1 MNRLFLNSVG
11 LNTKD
16 GAKQIKHSMEVQGV
30 TDLSEQ
36 KIFVVSYTPYGADD
50 FIVKNCIEILGFQP
64 QNIFL
69 SKDGIPKA
77 DINYVYVTEGNVF
90 QVLNYMRENEL
101 VDYIQKLILNKGQ
114 TDYIGSSAGAM
125 IAGKDIYFGLDFD
138 KNNVGMTDFKA
149 LNLFDGTIIP
159 HYEKENLEMYKSNT
173 EEEILNSYENIYCVS
188 NEAVFVL
195 II

>member
-1 MNRLFLNSVG
+1 MSRLFLNSMG

-30 TDLSEQ
+30 TNLSDQ
-36 KIFVVSYTPYGADD
+36 KIFVVLYTPYGVDD

-69 SKDGIPKA
+69 SKDGIPEA

-90 QVLNYMRENEL
+90 QVLNYMKENEL

-138 KNNVGMTDFKA
+138 KNNVGMTDFK
-149 LNLFDGTIIP
+149 
-159 HYEKENLEMYKSNT
+159 
-173 EEEILNSYENIYCVS
+173 
-188 NEAVFVL
+188 
-195 II
+195 

>member
-1 MNRLFLNSVG
+1 M
-11 LNTKD
+11 
-16 GAKQIKHSMEVQGV
+16 HYGV
-30 TDLSEQ
+30 
-36 KIFVVSYTPYGADD
+36 DD

-69 SKDGIPKA
+69 SKDGIPEA

-90 QVLNYMRENEL
+90 QVLNYMKENEL

-159 HYEKENLEMYKSNT
+159 HYEEENLEMYKSNT
-173 EEEILNSYENIYCVS
+173 EEEILNSYENIYCVN
-188 NEAVFVL
+188 NENVFVL
-195 II
+195 TI